1 MQVILNGI
9 IVFLIYLSLQ
19 VFLYRFLK
27 INLNRFSVILF
38 IFFISL
44 FIAVYIFSA
53 EIFMNLICFNLM
65 NICFYIVM
73 TGVIN
78 RSPAL
83 LIVDLIK
90 NKKINKKNKLKIHFL
105 KTNMHNAIEKR
116 LKINIKSK
124 FIKYTKRG
132 FFLTP
137 NTKYI
142 IIFFNFIKT
151 IYRLKSDA

>member
-1 MQVILNGI
+1 MQVILNAT

-38 IFFISL
+38 IFFVSS
-44 FIAVYIFSA
+44 FIAFYIFSA
-53 EIFMNLICFNLM
+53 EILMNLICLNLM

-73 TGVIN
+73 TGIIN

-90 NKKINKKNKLKIHFL
+90 NKKIIKKNKLKIFFL

-116 LKINIKSK
+116 LKTNIKSK
-124 FIKYTKRG
+124 FITYTKKG

-137 NTKYI
+137 NAKFI

>member
-1 MQVILNGI
+1 
-9 IVFLIYLSLQ
+9 
-19 VFLYRFLK
+19 
-27 INLNRFSVILF
+27 
-38 IFFISL
+38 
-44 FIAVYIFSA
+44 
-53 EIFMNLICFNLM
+53 
-65 NICFYIVM
+65 M